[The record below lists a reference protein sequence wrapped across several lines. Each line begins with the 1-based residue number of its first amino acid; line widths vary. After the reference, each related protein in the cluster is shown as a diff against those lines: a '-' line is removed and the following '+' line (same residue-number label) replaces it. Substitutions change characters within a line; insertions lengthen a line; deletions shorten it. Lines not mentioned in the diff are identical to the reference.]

1 MNSSSRKLSRL
12 LIPGLL
18 LLSITVAVSLVL
30 TKPQAKTA
38 DAREVARRID
48 TLTVKTGSFAP
59 TVPVFARVSTPN
71 HADLRASVTADV
83 SRVLALQGSIVESGQ
98 VIMLLDDREAALEVK
113 QRQADLQEAQS
124 QIDAELLRHENELYV
139 IRNDEGER
147 ARHNREKI
155 IKSHEIRMQGLK
167 AKKLRA
173 TSALELAQLD
183 LQRTRITA
191 PFSGYI
197 TNVHV
202 SVGDRVR
209 PGDQLIELFD
219 RDAIELTG
227 SLPSRYLPGIQS
239 ALKNNHTLTAS
250 GRVNGQ
256 TVKASLSRLSGEVN
270 PGSGGIDA
278 IFSLTEQAD
287 FLQLGRSLK
296 LDLNLPPIDNA
307 LIIPNTALYGMDTV
321 YKVVGQRLKAIPVTR
336 QGDYSDHD
344 TIAKSL
350 IVAADIQDG
359 DVIMT
364 TQLPNA
370 VENLLVKPV
379 SPSQ

>member
-1 MNSSSRKLSRL
+1 MNSSSRTLSRI

-18 LLSITVAVSLVL
+18 LVSVTVAVSLVL

-59 TVPVFARVSTPN
+59 TVPVFARVTTPN

-83 SRVLALQGSIVESGQ
+83 SQLLALEGSIVEPGQ
-98 VIMLLDDREAALEVK
+98 VIMLLDDREAELEVK

-155 IKSHEIRMQGLK
+155 IKSHEIRLQGLR

-183 LQRTRITA
+183 LERTRIKA

-227 SLPSRYLPGIQS
+227 SLPARYIPSIQS
-239 ALKNNHTLTAS
+239 ALKIE
-250 GRVNGQ
+250 VNGQ
-256 TVKASLSRLSGEVN
+256 TVKARLSRLSGEVN
-270 PGSGGIDA
+270 SGSGGIDA
-278 IFSLTEQAD
+278 IFSLTEQTD

-296 LDLNLPPIDNA
+296 LDLNLPAVDNA

-321 YKVVGQRLKAIPVTR
+321 YKIVGQRLKTTPVTR
-336 QGDYSDHD
+336 QGDYSDQGP
-344 TIAKSL
+344 IAKSL
-350 IVAADIQDG
+350 VVSADIQDG
-359 DVIMT
+359 DIIMT

>member
-1 MNSSSRKLSRL
+1 
-12 LIPGLL
+12 
-18 LLSITVAVSLVL
+18 
-30 TKPQAKTA
+30 
-38 DAREVARRID
+38 
-48 TLTVKTGSFAP
+48 
-59 TVPVFARVSTPN
+59 
-71 HADLRASVTADV
+71 
-83 SRVLALQGSIVESGQ
+83 
-98 VIMLLDDREAALEVK
+98 
-113 QRQADLQEAQS
+113 
-124 QIDAELLRHENELYV
+124 
-139 IRNDEGER
+139 
-147 ARHNREKI
+147 
-155 IKSHEIRMQGLK
+155 
-167 AKKLRA
+167 
-173 TSALELAQLD
+173 
-183 LQRTRITA
+183 
-191 PFSGYI
+191 
-197 TNVHV
+197 VHV

-227 SLPSRYLPGIQS
+227 ALPSRYLPGIQS
-239 ALKNNHTLTAS
+239 ALKNNHILTAR
-250 GRVNGQ
+250 GLVNDQ
-256 TVKASLSRLSGEVN
+256 PVKASLSRLSGEVN

-321 YKVVGQRLKAIPVTR
+321 YKVVGQRLKAVRVIR

-344 TIAKSL
+344 PIAKSL
-350 IVAADIQDG
+350 VVAADINDG